1 MERAIGVKQSSAASQ
16 LGSSRASHLDFFATS
31 LAVGTDI
38 IIDRALPMVARPVP
52 SSNGALRKPV
62 TSSARKGH
70 HRRYAQRKPCERQIF
85 QTTSNNM

>member
-1 MERAIGVKQSSAASQ
+1 MERAIGVKQSGAASR

-31 LAVGTDI
+31 LAVGADI
-38 IIDRALPMVARPVP
+38 IIDRALPM
-52 SSNGALRKPV
+52 NGALRKPV